1 MIKLEPYARL
11 LEAEGLG
18 RLILSSVI
26 GRIPMGASTL
36 ALVLFLQARTGSFA
50 DAGLVAGLY
59 VFGLGVTA
67 PVVGRLLDGW
77 GPRPVLGATALA
89 YPSALAAVAAL
100 VLADAGTGWIGVSA
114 FLAGAALP
122 PVTICM
128 RSLYPRV
135 LSDPRAIR
143 TAYSLDS
150 AVVETVFVFGPGLVA
165 LLAGLGAPIWALAVA
180 ALAGSAGTLMLR
192 NSRVLSG
199 WGRRDAAT
207 RRSLLGPLYGPRLRR
222 LMVACVFYAGGF
234 GLFEMGVT
242 GFAASHGAP
251 AAAGVFLALAGV
263 GSVAGALVFGSH
275 EWTVSPPRQFVWALG
290 LMALGILV
298 LVPVEGLYAFGVVSP
313 LAAGP
318 IGAVIASQAVLV
330 SESAPKGMLAESFTW
345 STTGVL
351 VGVSSGIAA
360 GGALLEVTMPWVV
373 LLGAV
378 LSTLLALLWAALAL
392 RGETAA

>member
-1 MIKLEPYARL
+1 MIKLEPYARFL
-11 LEAEGLG
+11 QEQALG

-59 VFGLGVTA
+59 VLGLGVTA
-67 PVVGRLLDGW
+67 PMVGRLLDGW

-89 YPSALAAVAAL
+89 YPAALGAVAAL
-100 VLADAGTGWIGVSA
+100 VLTEAGTAWIGASA

-192 NSRVLSG
+192 NAPAVRG
-199 WGRRDAAT
+199 WGVRDPAT
-207 RRSLLGPLYGPRLRR
+207 RRAILGPLHSARLRR
-222 LMVACVFYAGGF
+222 LMVACVFYAGAF

-242 GFAASHGAP
+242 GFAAAHGSP
-251 AAAGVFLALAGV
+251 AAAGVFLALAGL

-275 EWTVSPPRQFVWALG
+275 EWSVPPARQFHWALG
-290 LMALGILV
+290 LMASGILL
-298 LVPVEGLYAFGVVSP
+298 LVPLQGLYAFGLVSP

-330 SESAPKGMLAESFTW
+330 SESAPRGMLAESFTW

-351 VGVSSGIAA
+351 VGVSSGIAG
-360 GGALLEVTMPWVV
+360 GGALLEVTTPAVV

-378 LSTLLALLWAALAL
+378 LSTLLALLWARLAL
-392 RGETAA
+392 GERAD

>member
-1 MIKLEPYARL
+1 MIRLEPYARFL
-11 LEAEGLG
+11 QEQGLG

-26 GRIPMGASTL
+26 GRVPMGASTL

-59 VFGLGVTA
+59 VLGLGVTA
-67 PVVGRLLDGW
+67 PLVGRLLDGW

-89 YPSALAAVAAL
+89 YPAALGAVAAL
-100 VLADAGTGWIGVSA
+100 VLGDAPTAWVGASA
-114 FLAGAALP
+114 FAAGAALP

-180 ALAGSAGTLMLR
+180 ALAGSTGTLMLR
-192 NSRVLSG
+192 NAPAVRG
-199 WGRRDAAT
+199 WGARDPAT
-207 RRSLLGPLYGPRLRR
+207 RRAILGPLHSTRLRR
-222 LMVACVFYAGGF
+222 LMVACVFYAGAF

-242 GFAASHGAP
+242 GFAAAHGSP
-251 AAAGVFLALAGV
+251 AAAGVLLALAGL

-275 EWTVSPPRQFVWALG
+275 EWSVPPARQFLWALG
-290 LMALGILV
+290 LMALGILL
-298 LVPVEGLYAFGVVSP
+298 LVPLQGLYAFGLVSP

-330 SESAPKGMLAESFTW
+330 SESAPRGMLAESFTW

-351 VGVSSGIAA
+351 VGVSSGIAG
-360 GGALLEVTMPWVV
+360 GGALLEVITPGMV

-378 LSTLLALLWAALAL
+378 FSTLLALLWARLAL
-392 RGETAA
+392 GERAD